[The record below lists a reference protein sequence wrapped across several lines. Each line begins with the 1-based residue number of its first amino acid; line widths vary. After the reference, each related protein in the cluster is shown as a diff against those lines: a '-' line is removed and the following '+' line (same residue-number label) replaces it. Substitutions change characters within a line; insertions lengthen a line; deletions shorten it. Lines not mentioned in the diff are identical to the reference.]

1 MNQQKT
7 GFAYLMHLF
16 ILETFINRGLGKKFV
31 EYIVNDDTFKD
42 INFWRLDTKDA
53 HELYRKFGFLEF
65 PFPGRTMVRRK
76 AANLSFNSDG

>member
-1 MNQQKT
+1 
-7 GFAYLMHLF
+7 MHLF
-16 ILETFINRGLGKKFV
+16 ILETYINRGFGKKFV
-31 EYIVNDDTFKD
+31 EYIVNDDIFKD

-65 PFPGRTMVRRK
+65 PFAGRTMGRRK